1 MIEALFFNRGGAGRL
16 ILWRDIL
23 RPISIYV
30 DVNET
35 IGAVLRYFSE
45 HEVDIIFVREKG
57 KLIGYSTRELLINQL
72 AETSDLKELIYYRN
86 DILKVPQFSPVEF
99 YHNATLII
107 GIDDKGD
114 LVGYTTI
121 EQARHTINEINL
133 KDINL
138 LLHGAGV
145 GIVRTNVQFQIEY
158 MNETAENIM
167 GIPSTF
173 MLFRNY
179 KTLLTNDKD
188 LGKVMDGETLVSVN
202 SSINFKQLSGNFY
215 PLKEEGRITGLVH
228 VFFSRE
234 VFEEAVQELDFVRN
248 LNSDLQ
254 AVYAS
259 SQEQILVIDG
269 EGTIIRIAGMFLGD
283 FWKEEKPEKI
293 IGKKIS
299 DFSKRN
305 IFQPNV
311 FDLCQKHKK
320 KVTAIQ
326 DSAGGIRVWSVAT
339 PVYYDG
345 RLEKVVV
352 LSRDITPVSHSV
364 TNQTDDGEERSL
376 HNGIDES
383 KHEKRIVYRSKKIK
397 QLITE
402 IKQVAQFQS
411 TILLEG
417 ESGVGKEIFAHH
429 IHTASTR
436 CNQQFVRINCGAI
449 PENLIESEL
458 FGYEKGAFTGADKNG
473 KAGLFEIANNG
484 TLFLDEIGELPLNMQ
499 VKLLRVL
506 QEREVTRIGGIHPIS
521 INVRIITATNKDLK
535 EMVNKGEFREDL
547 YYRLYVIPFRIPS
560 LRERKEDILPLSIYF
575 LEQFKK
581 MYDIKKSF
589 SPEAIEVLETYA
601 WPGNVRELQNIVE
614 RLILL
619 TNGEWIGREHA
630 LKYLYGEVQ
639 KKKKQLFVL
648 ELMPLK
654 EAVEEVE
661 SQLIER
667 GMQKYRTADQLSK
680 VLGVSPATIS
690 RRIKKL
696 K

>member
-1 MIEALFFNRGGAGRL
+1 MI
-16 ILWRDIL
+16 IWKDIL
-23 RPISIYV
+23 QPISVFV
-30 DVNET
+30 DIHSS
-35 IGAVLRYFSE
+35 IGDVIHHFSVQN
-45 HEVDIIFVREKG
+45 VDIIFVKDKG
-57 KLIGYSTRELLINQL
+57 ALIGYCTMELLLNQI
-72 AETSDLKELIYYRN
+72 AQTSDLTQRISYKN

-99 YHNATLII
+99 YHNVSLII
-107 GIDDKGD
+107 GVDANEEII
-114 LVGYTTI
+114 GYTTI
-121 EQARHTINEINL
+121 DQARHNISELRL

-145 GIVRTNVQFQIEY
+145 GIVRTNIDYQIEFI
-158 MNETAENIM
+158 NETAENIL
-167 GIPSTF
+167 GIPSSF
-173 MLFRNY
+173 LLFRNY
-179 KTLLTNDKD
+179 KTLLTSDKNLD
-188 LGKVMDGETLVSVN
+188 KVMDGETLVSIN
-202 SSINFKQLSGNFY
+202 SSINFKQISGNFY
-215 PLKEEGRITGLVH
+215 PLKVDGNITGLVH

-259 SQEQILVIDG
+259 SQEQILVIDDSG
-269 EGTIIRIAGMFLGD
+269 KIIRVAGMFLRD
-283 FWKEEKPEKI
+283 FWKVDKPEKI
-293 IGKKIS
+293 IGKNI
-299 DFSKRN
+299 DEFSKRN

-311 FDLCQKHKK
+311 FELCQKQRK

-326 DSAGGIRVWSVAT
+326 DSVGNCRIWSVAT
-339 PVYYDG
+339 PVYHEG

-352 LSRDITPVSHSV
+352 LSRDITPESTSLPI
-364 TNQTDDGEERSL
+364 QSGEGTGQSL
-376 HNGIDES
+376 HNRNEINN
-383 KHEKRIVYRSKKIK
+383 KEKRLVYRSKKIE
-397 QLITE
+397 QLVTE
-402 IKQVAQFQS
+402 IKRVAQFNS
-411 TILLEG
+411 TVLLEG
-417 ESGVGKEIFAHH
+417 ESGVGKEVFAQK
-429 IHTASTR
+429 IHTASPR
-436 CNQQFVRINCGAI
+436 SKQPFVRINCGAI

-458 FGYEKGAFTGADKNG
+458 FGYEKGSFTGADKNG

-506 QEREVTRIGGIHPIS
+506 QEREVTRIGGIRPIS
-521 INVRIITATNKDLK
+521 INVRIITATNKDLQ
-535 EMVNKGEFREDL
+535 EMVNQGEFREDL

-575 LEQFKK
+575 LEQFNQ

-589 SPEAIEVLETYA
+589 TPEAIEVLETYA

-619 TNGEWIGREHA
+619 TEGEWIQREHA

-654 EAVEEVE
+654 EAVEELE
-661 SQLIER
+661 TQLIER
-667 GMQKYRTADQLSK
+667 GMQKYRTADKLSK

>member
-1 MIEALFFNRGGAGRL
+1 MI
-16 ILWRDIL
+16 IWKDIL
-23 RPISIYV
+23 KPISIFV
-30 DVNET
+30 DVRSSIEDVIHHFSNQNLD
-35 IGAVLRYFSE
+35 IVLVTDQGSL
-45 HEVDIIFVREKG
+45 V
-57 KLIGYSTRELLINQL
+57 GYCTKELLLNQI
-72 AETSDLKELIYYRN
+72 AQASDLTQPITYRN

-99 YHNATLII
+99 YHNVSLII
-107 GIDDKGD
+107 GVNEKEEF
-114 LVGYTTI
+114 VGYTTI
-121 EQARHTINEINL
+121 EQARHHISELRL

-145 GIVRTNVQFQIEY
+145 GIVRTNVHYQIEFI
-158 MNETAENIM
+158 NETAENIL
-167 GIPSTF
+167 GIPSSF
-173 MLFRNY
+173 LMLRNY

-188 LGKVMDGETLVSVN
+188 LDKVMDGETLVSVN
-202 SSINFKQLSGNFY
+202 SSINFKQISGNFY
-215 PLKEEGRITGLVH
+215 PLQIDGNITGLVH

-234 VFEEAVQELDFVRN
+234 VFEEAVHELDFVRN

-269 EGTIIRIAGMFLGD
+269 SGKIIRVAGMFLGD
-283 FWKEEKPEKI
+283 FWKVEKPENI
-293 IGKKIS
+293 IGKNI
-299 DFSKRN
+299 DEFSKRN

-311 FDLCQKHKK
+311 FDLCKKQKK

-326 DSAGGIRVWSVAT
+326 DSAGSSRVWSIAT
-339 PVYYDG
+339 PVYHEG
-345 RLEKVVV
+345 KLEKVVV
-352 LSRDITPVSHSV
+352 LSRDITQQSTSLKDQSEDDSD
-364 TNQTDDGEERSL
+364 QTL
-376 HNGIDES
+376 HNRHELNNN
-383 KHEKRIVYRSKKIK
+383 EKRLVYRSKKIE
-397 QLITE
+397 LLVTE
-402 IKQVAQFQS
+402 IKRVAQFNS

-417 ESGVGKEIFAHH
+417 DSGVGKEVFAQQ
-429 IHTASTR
+429 IHTASPR
-436 CNQQFVRINCGAI
+436 SKQPFVRINCGAI

-458 FGYEKGAFTGADKNG
+458 FGYEKGSFTGADKNG

-506 QEREVTRIGGIHPIS
+506 QEREVTRIGGVRPIAV
-521 INVRIITATNKDLK
+521 NVRIITATNKDLR
-535 EMVNKGEFREDL
+535 EMVNQGEFREDL
-547 YYRLYVIPFRIPS
+547 YYRLYVIPFRIPA

-575 LEQFKK
+575 LENFKQ

-589 SPEAIEVLETYA
+589 TPEAIEVLETYA

-619 TNGEWIGREHA
+619 TDGEWIQREHA
-630 LKYLYGEVQ
+630 LKYLYGEVE

-654 EAVEEVE
+654 EAVEELE
-661 SQLIER
+661 TQLIER
-667 GMQKYRTADQLSK
+667 GMQKYRTADKLSK

>member
-1 MIEALFFNRGGAGRL
+1 MI
-16 ILWRDIL
+16 IWKDIL
-23 RPISIYV
+23 KPISIFV
-30 DVNET
+30 DVRSSIEDVIHHFSNQNLD
-35 IGAVLRYFSE
+35 IVLVTDQGSL
-45 HEVDIIFVREKG
+45 V
-57 KLIGYSTRELLINQL
+57 GYCTKELLLNQI
-72 AETSDLKELIYYRN
+72 AQASDLTQPITYRN

-99 YHNATLII
+99 YHNVSLII
-107 GIDDKGD
+107 GVNEKEEF
-114 LVGYTTI
+114 VGYTTI
-121 EQARHTINEINL
+121 EQARHHISELRL

-145 GIVRTNVQFQIEY
+145 GIVRTNVHYQIEFI
-158 MNETAENIM
+158 NETAENIL
-167 GIPSTF
+167 GIPSSF
-173 MLFRNY
+173 LMLRNY

-188 LGKVMDGETLVSVN
+188 LDKVMDGETLVSVN
-202 SSINFKQLSGNFY
+202 SSINFKQISGNFY
-215 PLKEEGRITGLVH
+215 PLQIDGKITGLVH

-269 EGTIIRIAGMFLGD
+269 SGKIIRVAGMFLGD
-283 FWKEEKPEKI
+283 FWKVEKPENI
-293 IGKKIS
+293 IGKNI
-299 DFSKRN
+299 DEFSKRN

-311 FDLCQKHKK
+311 FDLCKKQKK

-326 DSAGGIRVWSVAT
+326 DFTGSSRVWSVAT
-339 PVYYDG
+339 PVYHEG
-345 RLEKVVV
+345 KLEKVVV
-352 LSRDITPVSHSV
+352 LSRDITQQSTSLKDQSEDDSD
-364 TNQTDDGEERSL
+364 QTL
-376 HNGIDES
+376 HNRHELNNN
-383 KHEKRIVYRSKKIK
+383 EKRLVYRSKKIE
-397 QLITE
+397 QLVTE
-402 IKQVAQFQS
+402 IKRVAQFNS

-417 ESGVGKEIFAHH
+417 DSGVGKEVFAQQ
-429 IHTASTR
+429 IHTASPR
-436 CNQQFVRINCGAI
+436 SKQPFVRINCGAI

-458 FGYEKGAFTGADKNG
+458 FGYEKGSFTGADKNG

-506 QEREVTRIGGIHPIS
+506 QEREVTRIGGVRPIS
-521 INVRIITATNKDLK
+521 INVRIITATNKDLR
-535 EMVNKGEFREDL
+535 EMVNQGEFREDL
-547 YYRLYVIPFRIPS
+547 YYRLYVIPFRIPA

-575 LEQFKK
+575 LEKFKQ

-589 SPEAIEVLETYA
+589 TPEAIEVLETYA

-619 TNGEWIGREHA
+619 TEGEWIQREHA
-630 LKYLYGEVQ
+630 LKYLYGEVE

-654 EAVEEVE
+654 EAVEELE
-661 SQLIER
+661 TQLIER
-667 GMQKYRTADQLSK
+667 GMQKYRTADKLSK

>member
-1 MIEALFFNRGGAGRL
+1 MI
-16 ILWRDIL
+16 IWKDIL
-23 RPISIYV
+23 KPISIFV
-30 DVNET
+30 DVRSSIEDVIHHFSNQNLD
-35 IGAVLRYFSE
+35 IVLVTDQGSL
-45 HEVDIIFVREKG
+45 V
-57 KLIGYSTRELLINQL
+57 GYCTKELLLNQI
-72 AETSDLKELIYYRN
+72 AQASDLTQPITYRN

-99 YHNATLII
+99 YHNVSLII
-107 GIDDKGD
+107 GVNEKEEF
-114 LVGYTTI
+114 VGYTTI
-121 EQARHTINEINL
+121 EQARHHISELRL

-145 GIVRTNVQFQIEY
+145 GIVRTNVHYQIEFI
-158 MNETAENIM
+158 NETAENIL
-167 GIPSTF
+167 GIPSSF
-173 MLFRNY
+173 LMLRNY

-188 LGKVMDGETLVSVN
+188 LDKVMDGETLVSVN
-202 SSINFKQLSGNFY
+202 SSINFKQISGNFY
-215 PLKEEGRITGLVH
+215 PLQIDGNITGLVH

-234 VFEEAVQELDFVRN
+234 VFEEAVHELDFVRN

-269 EGTIIRIAGMFLGD
+269 SGKIIRVAGMFLGD
-283 FWKEEKPEKI
+283 FWKVEKPENI
-293 IGKKIS
+293 IGKNI
-299 DFSKRN
+299 DEFSKRN

-311 FDLCQKHKK
+311 FDLCKKQKK

-326 DSAGGIRVWSVAT
+326 DSAGSSRVWSIAT
-339 PVYYDG
+339 PVYHEG
-345 RLEKVVV
+345 KLEKVVV
-352 LSRDITPVSHSV
+352 LSRDITQQSTSLKDQSEDDSD
-364 TNQTDDGEERSL
+364 QTL
-376 HNGIDES
+376 HNRHELNNN
-383 KHEKRIVYRSKKIK
+383 EKRLVYRSKKIE
-397 QLITE
+397 LLVTE
-402 IKQVAQFQS
+402 IKRVAQFNS

-417 ESGVGKEIFAHH
+417 DSGVGKEVFAQQ
-429 IHTASTR
+429 IHTASPR
-436 CNQQFVRINCGAI
+436 SKQPFVRINCGAI

-458 FGYEKGAFTGADKNG
+458 FGYEKGSFTGADKNG

-506 QEREVTRIGGIHPIS
+506 QEREVTRIGGVRPIS
-521 INVRIITATNKDLK
+521 INVRIITATNKDLR
-535 EMVNKGEFREDL
+535 EMVNQGEFREDL
-547 YYRLYVIPFRIPS
+547 YYRLYVIPFRIPA

-575 LEQFKK
+575 LEKFKQ

-589 SPEAIEVLETYA
+589 TPEAIEVLETYA

-619 TNGEWIGREHA
+619 TDGEWIQREHA
-630 LKYLYGEVQ
+630 LKYLYGEVE

-654 EAVEEVE
+654 EAVEELE
-661 SQLIER
+661 TQLIER
-667 GMQKYRTADQLSK
+667 GMQKYRTADKLSK

>member
-1 MIEALFFNRGGAGRL
+1 MI
-16 ILWRDIL
+16 IWKDIL
-23 RPISIYV
+23 KPISIFV
-30 DVNET
+30 DVHST
-35 IGAVLRYFSE
+35 IESVIHHFSNQDADIVLVTDQGSL
-45 HEVDIIFVREKG
+45 V
-57 KLIGYSTRELLINQL
+57 GYCTKELLLNQI
-72 AETSDLKELIYYRN
+72 AKASDLKQMITYRN

-99 YHNATLII
+99 YHNVSLII
-107 GIDDKGD
+107 GINEKEEI
-114 LVGYTTI
+114 VGYTTI
-121 EQARHTINEINL
+121 EQARHGISELRL

-145 GIVRTNVQFQIEY
+145 GIVRTNINYQIEFI
-158 MNETAENIM
+158 NETAENIL
-167 GIPSTF
+167 GIPSSF
-173 MLFRNY
+173 LMLRNY

-188 LGKVMDGETLVSVN
+188 LDKVLNGETLVSVN

-215 PLKEEGRITGLVH
+215 PLQVDGIITGLVH

-234 VFEEAVQELDFVRN
+234 VFEEAVHELDFVRN

-269 EGTIIRIAGMFLGD
+269 SGKIIRVAGMFLGD
-283 FWKEEKPEKI
+283 FWKVEKPENI
-293 IGKKIS
+293 IGKNI
-299 DFSKRN
+299 DEFSKRN

-311 FDLCQKHKK
+311 FELCQKQKK

-326 DSAGGIRVWSVAT
+326 DSAGSSRVWSVAT
-339 PVYYDG
+339 PVYHEG
-345 RLEKVVV
+345 KLEKVVV
-352 LSRDITPVSHSV
+352 LSRDITQQSSSLKDDD
-364 TNQTDDGEERSL
+364 TDQSL
-376 HNGIDES
+376 HNRLENN
-383 KHEKRIVYRSKKIK
+383 HNEKRLVYRSKKIE
-397 QLITE
+397 QLVTE
-402 IKQVAQFQS
+402 IKRVAQFNS

-417 ESGVGKEIFAHH
+417 DSGVGKEVFAHK
-429 IHTASTR
+429 IHTASPR
-436 CNQQFVRINCGAI
+436 SKQPFVRINCGAI

-458 FGYEKGAFTGADKNG
+458 FGYEKGSFTGADKNG
-473 KAGLFEIANNG
+473 KAGLFEMANNG

-506 QEREVTRIGGIHPIS
+506 QEREVTRIGGVRPIAV
-521 INVRIITATNKDLK
+521 NVRIITATNKDLQ
-535 EMVNKGEFREDL
+535 EMVNQGEFREDL
-547 YYRLYVIPFRIPS
+547 YYRLYVIPFRIPALS
-560 LRERKEDILPLSIYF
+560 ERKEDILPLSIHF
-575 LEQFKK
+575 LEKFKQ

-589 SPEAIEVLETYA
+589 TPEAIEVLETYA

-619 TNGEWIGREHA
+619 TDGEWIQREHA
-630 LKYLYGEVQ
+630 LKYLYGEVK

-654 EAVEEVE
+654 EAVEELE
-661 SQLIER
+661 TQLIER
-667 GMQKYRTADQLSK
+667 GMQKYRTADKLSK

>member
-1 MIEALFFNRGGAGRL
+1 MI
-16 ILWRDIL
+16 IWKDIL
-23 RPISIYV
+23 KPISIFT
-30 DVNET
+30 DVHST
-35 IGAVLRYFSE
+35 IDAVIHLFSI
-45 HEVDIIFVREKG
+45 HDTDIIFVADKG
-57 KLIGYSTRELLINQL
+57 SLVGYCTKELLLNQI
-72 AETSDLKELIYYRN
+72 AQTSDLTQAIHYRN

-99 YHNATLII
+99 YHNVSLII
-107 GIDDKGD
+107 GIHTNDEI
-114 LVGYTTI
+114 VGYTTI
-121 EQARHTINEINL
+121 EQARHHMNELRL

-145 GIVRTNVQFQIEY
+145 GIVRTNINYQIEFI
-158 MNETAENIM
+158 NETAENIL
-167 GIPSTF
+167 GISSSF
-173 MLFRNY
+173 LLFRNY

-188 LGKVMDGETLVSVN
+188 LNKVIEGETLVSVN
-202 SSINFKQLSGNFY
+202 SSINFKQISGNFY
-215 PLKEEGRITGLVH
+215 PLQVEGKITGLVH
-228 VFFSRE
+228 VFFARK

-269 EGTIIRIAGMFLGD
+269 NGKIIRVAGMFLKD
-283 FWKEEKPEKI
+283 FWKADSPDQI
-293 IGKKIS
+293 IGKNIT
-299 DFSKRN
+299 DFSKTK

-311 FDLCQKHKK
+311 FDLCKKQKK

-326 DSAGGIRVWSVAT
+326 DSDGSIRVWSVAT
-339 PVYYDG
+339 PVYHEG
-345 RLEKVVV
+345 KLEKVVV
-352 LSRDITPVSHSV
+352 LSRDITQQSSSL
-364 TNQTDDGEERSL
+364 QQEEGADQSL
-376 HNGIDES
+376 HNR
-383 KHEKRIVYRSKKIK
+383 HEKSNEEKRLVYRSKKIE
-397 QLITE
+397 QLVTE
-402 IKQVAQFQS
+402 IKRVAQFNS

-417 ESGVGKEIFAHH
+417 ESGVGKEVFAQK
-429 IHTASTR
+429 IHTASPR
-436 CNQQFVRINCGAI
+436 NNQPFIRINCGAI

-458 FGYEKGAFTGADKNG
+458 FGYEKGSFTGADKNG
-473 KAGLFEIANNG
+473 KPGLFELANNG

-506 QEREVTRIGGIHPIS
+506 QEREVTRIGGIRPIP
-521 INVRIITATNKDLK
+521 INVRIITATNKDLR
-535 EMVNKGEFREDL
+535 EMVNQGDFREDL
-547 YYRLYVIPFRIPS
+547 YYRLYVIPFRIPALS
-560 LRERKEDILPLSIYF
+560 ERKEDILPLSIHF
-575 LEQFKK
+575 LEKFKR

-589 SPEAIEVLETYA
+589 TPEAIEVLETYA

-619 TNGEWIGREHA
+619 TEGEWIQREHI
-630 LKYLYGEVQ
+630 LKVLYGDVK

-654 EAVEEVE
+654 EAVEELE
-661 SQLIER
+661 AQLIER
-667 GMQKYRTADQLSK
+667 GMQKYRTADKLSK

>member
-1 MIEALFFNRGGAGRL
+1 MI
-16 ILWRDIL
+16 IWKDIL
-23 RPISIYV
+23 KPISIFV
-30 DVNET
+30 DVHST
-35 IGAVLRYFSE
+35 IDAVIHLFSIQDA
-45 HEVDIIFVREKG
+45 DIIFVTDKG
-57 KLIGYSTRELLINQL
+57 SLVGYCTKELLLNQI
-72 AETSDLKELIYYRN
+72 AQTTDLTQLIHYRN

-99 YHNATLII
+99 YHNVSLII
-107 GIDDKGD
+107 GVHTNDEI
-114 LVGYTTI
+114 VGYTTI
-121 EQARHTINEINL
+121 EQARHHMNELRL

-145 GIVRTNVQFQIEY
+145 GIVRTNTSYQIEFI
-158 MNETAENIM
+158 NETAENIL
-167 GIPSTF
+167 GISSSF
-173 MLFRNY
+173 LLFRNY

-188 LGKVMDGETLVSVN
+188 LDKVIEGETLVSVN
-202 SSINFKQLSGNFY
+202 SSVNFKQISGNFY
-215 PLKEEGRITGLVH
+215 PLQVEGKITGLVH
-228 VFFSRE
+228 VFFERK

-269 EGTIIRIAGMFLGD
+269 NGKIIRVAGMFLKD
-283 FWKEEKPEKI
+283 FWKADTPDQI
-293 IGKKIS
+293 IGKNIT
-299 DFSKRN
+299 DFSKRK

-311 FDLCQKHKK
+311 FDLCKKQKK

-326 DSAGGIRVWSVAT
+326 DSDGSIRVWSVAT
-339 PVYYDG
+339 PVYHEG
-345 RLEKVVV
+345 KLEKVVV
-352 LSRDITPVSHSV
+352 LSRDITQQSSSLQQEEGAD
-364 TNQTDDGEERSL
+364 QTL
-376 HNGIDES
+376 HNR
-383 KHEKRIVYRSKKIK
+383 HEKSNEEKRLVYRSKKIE
-397 QLITE
+397 QLVTE
-402 IKQVAQFQS
+402 IKRVAQFNS

-417 ESGVGKEIFAHH
+417 ESGVGKEVFAQK
-429 IHTASTR
+429 IHTASPR
-436 CNQQFVRINCGAI
+436 NNQPFIRINCGAI

-458 FGYEKGAFTGADKNG
+458 FGYEKGSFTGADKNG
-473 KAGLFEIANNG
+473 KPGLFELANNG

-506 QEREVTRIGGIHPIS
+506 QEREVTRIGGTRPIP
-521 INVRIITATNKDLK
+521 INVRIITATNKDLR
-535 EMVNKGEFREDL
+535 EMVNQGDFREDL
-547 YYRLYVIPFRIPS
+547 YYRLYVIPFRIPALS
-560 LRERKEDILPLSIYF
+560 ERKEDIFPLTIHF
-575 LEQFKK
+575 LEKFKR

-589 SPEAIEVLETYA
+589 TPEAIEVLETYA

-619 TNGEWIGREHA
+619 TEGEWIQREHI
-630 LKYLYGEVQ
+630 LKVLYGDVK

-654 EAVEEVE
+654 EAVEELE
-661 SQLIER
+661 AQLIEQ
-667 GMQKYRTADQLSK
+667 GMQKYRTADKLSK

>member
-1 MIEALFFNRGGAGRL
+1 MKRL
-16 ILWRDIL
+16 IIWKDIL
-23 RPISIYV
+23 KPISIFV
-30 DVNET
+30 DVHST
-35 IGAVLRYFSE
+35 IDAVIHLFSIQDA
-45 HEVDIIFVREKG
+45 DIIFVTDKG
-57 KLIGYSTRELLINQL
+57 SLVGYCTKELLLNQI
-72 AETSDLKELIYYRN
+72 AQTTDLTQLIHYRN

-99 YHNATLII
+99 YHNVSLII
-107 GIDDKGD
+107 GVHTNDEI
-114 LVGYTTI
+114 VGYTTI
-121 EQARHTINEINL
+121 EQARHHMNELRL

-145 GIVRTNVQFQIEY
+145 GIVRTNTSYQIEFI
-158 MNETAENIM
+158 NETAENIL
-167 GIPSTF
+167 GISSSF
-173 MLFRNY
+173 LLFRNY

-188 LGKVMDGETLVSVN
+188 LDKVIEGETLVSVN
-202 SSINFKQLSGNFY
+202 SSVNFKQISGNFY
-215 PLKEEGRITGLVH
+215 PLQVEGKITGLVH
-228 VFFSRE
+228 VFFERK

-269 EGTIIRIAGMFLGD
+269 NGKIIRVAGMFLKD
-283 FWKEEKPEKI
+283 FWKADTPDQI
-293 IGKKIS
+293 IGKNIT
-299 DFSKRN
+299 DFSKRK

-311 FDLCQKHKK
+311 FDLCKKQKK

-326 DSAGGIRVWSVAT
+326 DSDGSIRVWSVAT
-339 PVYYDG
+339 PVYHEG
-345 RLEKVVV
+345 KLEKVVV
-352 LSRDITPVSHSV
+352 LSRDITQQSSSLQQEEGAD
-364 TNQTDDGEERSL
+364 QTL
-376 HNGIDES
+376 HNR
-383 KHEKRIVYRSKKIK
+383 HEKSNEEKRLVYRSKKIE
-397 QLITE
+397 QLVTE
-402 IKQVAQFQS
+402 IKRVAQFNS

-417 ESGVGKEIFAHH
+417 ESGVGKEVFAQK
-429 IHTASTR
+429 IHTASPR
-436 CNQQFVRINCGAI
+436 NNQPFIRINCGAI

-458 FGYEKGAFTGADKNG
+458 FGYEKGSFTGADKNG
-473 KAGLFEIANNG
+473 KPGLFELANNG

-506 QEREVTRIGGIHPIS
+506 QEREVTRIGGTRPIP
-521 INVRIITATNKDLK
+521 INVRIITATNKDLR
-535 EMVNKGEFREDL
+535 EMVNQGDFREDL
-547 YYRLYVIPFRIPS
+547 YYRLYVIPFRIPALS
-560 LRERKEDILPLSIYF
+560 ERKEDIFPLTIHF
-575 LEQFKK
+575 LEKFKR

-589 SPEAIEVLETYA
+589 TPEAIEVLETYA

-619 TNGEWIGREHA
+619 TEGEWIQREHI
-630 LKYLYGEVQ
+630 LKVLYGDVK

-654 EAVEEVE
+654 EAVEELE
-661 SQLIER
+661 AQLIEQ
-667 GMQKYRTADQLSK
+667 GMQKYRTADKLSK

>member
-1 MIEALFFNRGGAGRL
+1 MI
-16 ILWRDIL
+16 IWKDIL
-23 RPISIYV
+23 KPISIFV
-30 DVNET
+30 DVRST
-35 IGAVLRYFSE
+35 IEAVIHHFADQNI
-45 HEVDIIFVREKG
+45 DIVFVTEKG
-57 KLIGYSTRELLINQL
+57 TLIGYCTKELLLNQISK
-72 AETSDLKELIYYRN
+72 ASDLTQLIQYKN
-86 DILKVPQFSPVEF
+86 DILKVPQYSPVEF
-99 YHNATLII
+99 YHNVSLMI
-107 GIDDKGD
+107 GINAKEEI
-114 LVGYTTI
+114 VGYTTI
-121 EQARHTINEINL
+121 EQARHHINELRL

-145 GIVRTNVQFQIEY
+145 GIVRTNVDYQIEFI
-158 MNETAENIM
+158 NETAENIL
-167 GIPSTF
+167 GISSSF
-173 MLFRNY
+173 LLLRNY
-179 KTLLTNDKD
+179 KTLLTNDKNLD
-188 LGKVMDGETLVSVN
+188 KVLEGETLISVN
-202 SSINFKQLSGNFY
+202 SSINFKQISGNFY
-215 PLKEEGRITGLVH
+215 PLQVDGNITGLVH

-269 EGTIIRIAGMFLGD
+269 SGRIIRVAGMFLKD
-283 FWKEEKPEKI
+283 FWKVETPEKI
-293 IGKKIS
+293 IGKNI
-299 DFSKRN
+299 DEFSKNN

-311 FDLCQKHKK
+311 FDLCKKQKK

-326 DSAGGIRVWSVAT
+326 DSAGSSRVWSVAT
-339 PVYYDG
+339 PVYHEG
-345 RLEKVVV
+345 KLEKVVV
-352 LSRDITPVSHSV
+352 LSRDITQQSSSLKD
-364 TNQTDDGEERSL
+364 QSEKDADQAL
-376 HNGIDES
+376 HNRQE
-383 KHEKRIVYRSKKIK
+383 KNNKEKRLVYRSKKIE
-397 QLITE
+397 QLVIE
-402 IKQVAQFQS
+402 IKRVAQFNS

-417 ESGVGKEIFAHH
+417 ESGVGKEVFAQK
-429 IHTASTR
+429 IHTASPR
-436 CNQQFVRINCGAI
+436 NNQAFVRINCGAI

-458 FGYEKGAFTGADKNG
+458 FGYEKGSFTGADKNG

-506 QEREVTRIGGIHPIS
+506 QEREVTRIGGVRPLS
-521 INVRIITATNKDLK
+521 INVRIITATNKDLR
-535 EMVNKGEFREDL
+535 EMVNQGDFREDL
-547 YYRLYVIPFRIPS
+547 YYRLYVIPFRIPA
-560 LRERKEDILPLSIYF
+560 LNERKEDIFPLSIHF
-575 LEQFKK
+575 LEQFKQ

-589 SPEAIEVLETYA
+589 TPEAIEVLETYT

-619 TNGEWIGREHA
+619 TEGEWIQREHV
-630 LKYLYGEVQ
+630 LKYLYGEVK

-654 EAVEEVE
+654 EAVEELE
-661 SQLIER
+661 TQLIER
-667 GMQKYRTADQLSK
+667 GMQKYRTADKLSK